1 MTRRLFPY
9 LATFT
14 LGLLIA
20 TLAGAAV
27 TRTWAEPAPQAS
39 CALGPKQIIAPAALN
54 DPSARG
60 YSHGVRNG
68 NLLFLAGHTGT
79 APNLS
84 EPMDLERQ
92 MRRAF
97 GNLELILQEA
107 GGSLNDITT
116 MTVYMTDIRYADQFT
131 RLRAEILGRDFPA
144 SALIGVQRL
153 VPPDG
158 LFEIQAIAV
167 LPCR

>member
-1 MTRRLFPY
+1 MRRRLLVY
-9 LATFT
+9 AVVFT
-14 LGLLIA
+14 LGVLVSAL
-20 TLAGAAV
+20 TGLV
-27 TRTWAEPAPQAS
+27 TSRTWAEPDSQAA
-39 CALGPKQIIAPAALN
+39 CALGPKQIIRPASLN

-60 YSHGVRNG
+60 YSHGVRSG

-79 APNLS
+79 APGMS
-84 EPMDLERQ
+84 EPVDLETQ

-97 GNLELILQEA
+97 GNIQAILQEA
-107 GGSLNDITT
+107 GGSLDDITT
-116 MTVYMTDIRYADQFT
+116 MTVYMTDIRFADRFT
-131 RLRAEILGRDFPA
+131 QLRAEILGRDYPA

-153 VPPDG
+153 VPPDA

>member
-1 MTRRLFPY
+1 MHRRLLVYAAIF
-9 LATFT
+9 A
-14 LGLLIA
+14 LGALTTAL
-20 TLAGAAV
+20 TGLV
-27 TRTWAEPAPQAS
+27 TSRTWAEPDSQTS
-39 CALGPKQIIAPAALN
+39 CALGPKQIIRPASLS

-60 YSHGVRNG
+60 YSHGVRTG

-79 APNLS
+79 APGMS
-84 EPMDLERQ
+84 EPVDLETQ

-97 GNLELILQEA
+97 GNMQAILQEA
-107 GGSLNDITT
+107 GGSLDDLTT
-116 MTVYMTDIRYADQFT
+116 MTVYMTDIRFADRFT
-131 RLRAEILGRDFPA
+131 QLRAEILGRDFPA